1 MLTLSMIVCGCMGLS
16 VVLIIVMFCLDGM
29 YKDCPGCRFY
39 HLLAYRCL
47 LTVLC
52 VSIICCALLAV
63 GGLWYV
69 LAHLFDLV
77 FYDL

>member
-1 MLTLSMIVCGCMGLS
+1 MLTLSMIVCACMGLS
-16 VVLIIVMFCLDGM
+16 VIILIAMFCLDGM
-29 YKDCPGCRFY
+29 YKDCPSSRFY

-47 LTVLC
+47 LVVLC
-52 VSIICCALLAV
+52 ISIACCGLLAI

-77 FYDL
+77 FYDV